1 MMNDVAPLAPVLGVR
16 RDGSVS
22 ASSASD
28 LLITI
33 FGELMLP
40 GGRSA
45 WTQTLV
51 ETLGLFDVEAKAARQ
66 AISRLS
72 NKGWIT
78 PERVGRRSKWS
89 LTPWATSLL
98 QRGADRIYAHG
109 EVDRDWD
116 GQWLVLLASVSE
128 QRRTLRP
135 KLNVSLGWAGFG
147 SLGQGVWLC
156 PWADRQR
163 EATAILSDLDIGDAT
178 LFQSTM
184 TDVGNPRALAERAW
198 ELDALAVGYRVFLE
212 AFDEPSADAQPDAQ
226 PDAQSASRLL
236 DLVDA
241 WRRFPLQDPSLP
253 AALHDADW
261 PGDAAAQ
268 RFRSLRAHWGPAA
281 ARWWAAAN
289 NSYGEPRSQAG

>member
-1 MMNDVAPLAPVLGVR
+1 MLDDAAPLAPVLGVR
-16 RDGSVS
+16 RDGSTS

-28 LLITI
+28 LLITV

-40 GGRSA
+40 NGGSA

-78 PERVGRRSKWS
+78 SERVGRRSKWS
-89 LTPWATSLL
+89 LTPWAVSLL

-109 EVDRDWD
+109 EANRDWD
-116 GQWLVLLASVSE
+116 GRWLVLLASVAE

-147 SLGQGVWLC
+147 SLGQGVWIC
-156 PWADRQR
+156 PWADRER
-163 EATAILSDLDIGDAT
+163 EATAILRDLDIDDAT
-178 LFQSTM
+178 LFRSTM

-198 ELDALAVGYRVFLE
+198 ELDALASGYRGFLA
-212 AFDEPSADAQPDAQ
+212 AFDAPSTANRPDAH
-226 PDAQSASRLL
+226 SASRLI

-253 AALHDADW
+253 AALHGPEW
-261 PGDAAAQ
+261 PGDAATQ
-268 RFRSLRAHWGPAA
+268 RFGDLRAHFGTAA
-281 ARWWAAAN
+281 ARWWAAEN
-289 NSYGEPRSQAG
+289 DSYGVPTSTTS

>member
-1 MMNDVAPLAPVLGVR
+1 MTNNAAPLAPVLGVR
-16 RDGSVS
+16 RDGSTS

-28 LLITI
+28 LLITV

-40 GGRSA
+40 NGGSA
-45 WTQTLV
+45 WTQTLI
-51 ETLGLFDVEAKAARQ
+51 ETLGLFDVEAKATRQ

-78 PERVGRRSKWS
+78 SERVGRRSKWS

-98 QRGADRIYAHG
+98 HRGADRIYAHG

-116 GQWLVLLASVSE
+116 GQWLVLLASVPE

-147 SLGQGVWLC
+147 SLGQGVWIC
-156 PWADRQR
+156 PWSDRER
-163 EATAILSDLDIGDAT
+163 EATAILRDLNIRDAT
-178 LFQSTM
+178 LFRSTM
-184 TDVGNPRALAERAW
+184 TDVGDPRALAERAW
-198 ELDALAVGYRVFLE
+198 GLDTLASGYRSFLA
-212 AFDEPSADAQPDAQ
+212 AFDKPSAIDRPDAH
-226 PDAQSASRLL
+226 SASRLI

-253 AALHDADW
+253 PALHRSEW
-261 PGDAAAQ
+261 PGDAAAL
-268 RFRSLRAHWGPAA
+268 RFRALRAHWGMAA
-281 ARWWAAAN
+281 ARWWAAEN
-289 NSYGEPRSQAG
+289 ESYGEPTSTTS

>member
-1 MMNDVAPLAPVLGVR
+1 MYDPGPLAPLLGVR
-16 RDGSVS
+16 RDGSTS

-28 LLITI
+28 LLITV

-40 GGRSA
+40 NGGNA

-72 NKGWIT
+72 NKGWMT
-78 PERVGRRSKWS
+78 SERVGRRSKWS

-109 EVDRDWD
+109 EVDRGWD
-116 GQWLVLLASVSE
+116 GQWLVLLASVPE

-135 KLNVSLGWAGFG
+135 KLNISLGWAGFG
-147 SLGQGVWLC
+147 SLGQGVWIC
-156 PWADRQR
+156 PWSDRER
-163 EATAILSDLDIGDAT
+163 EATAILRDLDIDDAT
-178 LFQSTM
+178 LFRSTM
-184 TDVGNPRALAERAW
+184 TDVGNPRAIAERAW
-198 ELDALAVGYRVFLE
+198 ELDALASGYRSFL
-212 AFDEPSADAQPDAQ
+212 AVFDEPSTTDGPAAR
-226 PDAQSASRLL
+226 SASRLI

-253 AALHDADW
+253 AALHRSEW

-268 RFRSLRAHWGPAA
+268 RFRALRAHWGQAA
-281 ARWWAAAN
+281 ARWWTAEN
-289 NSYGEPRSQAG
+289 DSYGEPASTTT

>member
-16 RDGSVS
+16 QDGSVS

-28 LLITI
+28 LLITV

-40 GGRSA
+40 GGGSA

-51 ETLGLFDVEAKAARQ
+51 DTLGLFDVEAKAARQ

-78 PERVGRRSKWS
+78 SERVGRRSKWS

-98 QRGADRIYAHG
+98 HRGADRIYAHG

-147 SLGQGVWLC
+147 SLGQGVWIC

-163 EATAILSDLDIGDAT
+163 EATAILRDLDIDNAT
-178 LFQSTM
+178 LFRSTM
-184 TDVGNPRALAERAW
+184 TDVGDPRALTERAW

-212 AFDEPSADAQPDAQ
+212 AFDEPSATDW
-226 PDAQSASRLL
+226 PDAQSTSRLI

-253 AALHDADW
+253 AALHDAEW

-268 RFRSLRAHWGPAA
+268 RFGSLRSHWGPAA
-281 ARWWAAAN
+281 ARWWAAAD
-289 NSYGEPRSQAG
+289 NSYGEPKSQAG

>member
-1 MMNDVAPLAPVLGVR
+1 MNDAAPLAPVLGVR
-16 RDGSVS
+16 RDGSTS

-28 LLITI
+28 LLITV

-40 GGRSA
+40 NGDSA

-51 ETLGLFDVEAKAARQ
+51 RTLGLFDVEAKAARQ

-72 NKGWIT
+72 NKGWVT
-78 PERVGRRSKWS
+78 SERVGRRSRWS

-98 QRGADRIYAHG
+98 QRGAARIYAHG

-116 GQWLVLLASVSE
+116 GQWLVLLASVPE

-147 SLGQGVWLC
+147 SLGQGVWIC
-156 PWADRQR
+156 PWTNRER
-163 EATAILSDLDIGDAT
+163 EATAILRDLDIGDAT
-178 LFQSTM
+178 LFRSTM
-184 TDVGNPRALAERAW
+184 TDVGDPRALAERAW

-212 AFDEPSADAQPDAQ
+212 AFDEPSATCR
-226 PDAQSASRLL
+226 PDAQSASRLI

-253 AALHDADW
+253 AALHSSEW
-261 PGDAAAQ
+261 PGDAAAD
-268 RFRSLRAHWGPAA
+268 RFRVLRAHWGPAA
-281 ARWWAAAN
+281 ARWWAAEN
-289 NSYGEPRSQAG
+289 ESYGEPTSTTLRPPC

>member
-1 MMNDVAPLAPVLGVR
+1 LPT
-16 RDGSVS
+16 S
-22 ASSASD
+22 AA
-28 LLITI
+28 
-33 FGELMLP
+33 
-40 GGRSA
+40 RS
-45 WTQTLV
+45 TRTCR
-51 ETLGLFDVEAKAARQ
+51 AKNQAARQ

-78 PERVGRRSKWS
+78 SERVGRRSKWS

-98 QRGADRIYAHG
+98 HRGAERIYAHG

-135 KLNVSLGWAGFG
+135 KLNVGLGWAGFG
-147 SLGQGVWLC
+147 SLGQGVWIC

-163 EATAILSDLDIGDAT
+163 EATAILRDLYIGDAT
-178 LFQSTM
+178 LFRSTM
-184 TDVGNPRALAERAW
+184 TDVGDPRALTERAW
-198 ELDALAVGYRVFLE
+198 ELDALAVGYCVFLE
-212 AFDEPSADAQPDAQ
+212 AFDEPSATDR
-226 PDAQSASRLL
+226 PDAQSASRMI

-253 AALHDADW
+253 AALHDAEW

-268 RFRSLRAHWGPAA
+268 RFRTLRAHWGPAA
-281 ARWWAAAN
+281 ARWWAAVN
-289 NSYGEPRSQAG
+289 DSYGEPGDPGTTRGSARTRHPSGECVPGQRNRPNESPLPSA